1 MSRHLPIDP
10 GMTCLNTAKC
20 RNVTHEIQVP
30 VPWTLHLVKPR
41 LQSGHFPIL
50 FWPFLSVDAS
60 VQCYAPLSPLSM
72 CLSRLCRSS
81 VQRIKNLAH
90 RWSSGSHSDAPFC
103 NYCRFCRD
111 INDMS
116 RHLPVLLKVT
126 YVTCLMSCL
135 DICLHVHDMW
145 HRHLPIKKRFVRK
158 TQ

>member
-1 MSRHLPIDP
+1 MSKCH
-10 GMTCLNTAKC
+10 TWNTGTGTVDFTFSKTEVAIRTFPNFVLTVSLC
-20 RNVTHEIQVP
+20 RRVRP
-30 VPWTLHLVKPR
+30 VLCSSL
-41 LQSGHFPIL
+41 
-50 FWPFLSVDAS
+50 AS
-60 VQCYAPLSPLSM
+60 LDVPLSPLG
-72 CLSRLCRSS
+72 RSS

-158 TQ
+158 TQYRGGPAKTEGRHTRAR